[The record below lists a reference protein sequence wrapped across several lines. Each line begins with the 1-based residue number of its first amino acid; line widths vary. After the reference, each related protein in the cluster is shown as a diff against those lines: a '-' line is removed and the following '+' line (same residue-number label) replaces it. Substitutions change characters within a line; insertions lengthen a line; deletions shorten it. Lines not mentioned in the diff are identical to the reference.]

1 MQQKKHL
8 VGGTLH
14 EVMVAEVKRV
24 IQEFGLEQKDR
35 IAVTLGI
42 TPRTLRIW
50 LAGWEE
56 LKANTTGAMEK
67 VIAASPKT
75 KKKNGKKKKSKR

>member
-24 IQEFGLEQKDR
+24 IQEFGLDQKDK

-50 LAGWEE
+50 LASWEE
-56 LKANTTGAMEK
+56 LKNPTGAMGK
-67 VIAASPKT
+67 VLSASHET
-75 KKKNGKKKKSKR
+75 KKNHGKKKKRSKR